1 MVDEVGI
8 EEKGVRGGDESTFQL
23 STRHRVGVD

>member
-1 MVDEVGI
+1 MVDEVGMQ
-8 EEKGVRGGDESTFQL
+8 EKGFRGVEESTFQL